1 MESSQ
6 NEDSTGAQGQY
17 SNVPEGTTVNGF
29 DLYPSETPCTDD
41 DDEQEENNV
50 KFAFLPDD
58 PENKEVYV
66 QKSLINNEIFSTVWK
81 YTDLFDEKPAIGFN
95 QWCTNKVDF
104 ATVKTKRKN
113 QDSDD
118 MAKKVQNYLPIN
130 YLFEISKR
138 SNMTL

>member
-1 MESSQ
+1 VT
-6 NEDSTGAQGQY
+6 NHAQVTQFL
-17 SNVPEGTTVNGF
+17 N
-29 DLYPSETPCTDD
+29 L
-41 DDEQEENNV
+41 
-50 KFAFLPDD
+50 AFLPDD

-113 QDSDD
+113 QDSGKLSIRSLFV
-118 MAKKVQNYLPIN
+118 AK
-130 YLFEISKR
+130 
-138 SNMTL
+138 